1 MRQGGELPQL
11 QGGPAGHSCPHPHR
25 RGRCGPPSRLM
36 GSQALAQGGP
46 SSSRQ
51 SDAGQPRKAAA
62 SLPEQVALRLRP
74 PQRAAGPSQA
84 QSAGGTGPAPRV
96 GPVGSLHHGHC
107 PPGSGPGQ
115 SPVTLAVARNA
126 ASSRMPPLPARHS
139 RSHHQAGSPT
149 HKPPEHT
156 VQPATSGPLPALTS
170 RRAPSRPSPSGL
182 PDPRDGG
189 SGRRRASTES
199 TSKIRKHPT

>member
-25 RGRCGPPSRLM
+25 RGRCGPPSRLT

-74 PQRAAGPSQA
+74 PQGRPGRARRRVLGARGQHRGLGRWGVCTTA
-84 QSAGGTGPAPRV
+84 TVHPRV
-96 GPVGSLHHGHC
+96 RSRSESCHFSSRPECCFLQDATPPC
-107 PPGSGPGQ
+107 PPFPVPSSSWLSHPQTSG
-115 SPVTLAVARNA
+115 AHC
-126 ASSRMPPLPARHS
+126 PARHV
-139 RSHHQAGSPT
+139 RSPPGTDLQTSPVPT
-149 HKPPEHT
+149 QPLRPP
-156 VQPATSGPLPALTS
+156 
-170 RRAPSRPSPSGL
+170 
-182 PDPRDGG
+182 
-189 SGRRRASTES
+189 
-199 TSKIRKHPT
+199 

>member
-25 RGRCGPPSRLM
+25 RGRCGPPSRLT

-96 GPVGSLHHGHC
+96 GPVGSLDHGHC
-107 PPGSGPGQ
+107 PRPPPPPVRSGSG
-115 SPVTLAVARNA
+115 SCHF
-126 ASSRMPPLPARHS
+126 SSRPECRFLQDATPPCPPFPVPSSSWLSHPQTSGAHCPARHV
-139 RSHHQAGSPT
+139 RSPPGTDLQTSPVPT
-149 HKPPEHT
+149 QPLRPP
-156 VQPATSGPLPALTS
+156 
-170 RRAPSRPSPSGL
+170 
-182 PDPRDGG
+182 
-189 SGRRRASTES
+189 
-199 TSKIRKHPT
+199 

>member
-25 RGRCGPPSRLM
+25 RGRCGPPSRLT

-107 PPGSGPGQ
+107 PPPGPVQVRVLSLQQ
-115 SPVTLAVARNA
+115 SP
-126 ASSRMPPLPARHS
+126 RMPLPPGCHPSLPAIPGPIIELALPPTNL
-139 RSHHQAGSPT
+139 RSTLSSP
-149 HKPPEHT
+149 PRQ
-156 VQPATSGPLPALTS
+156 V
-170 RRAPSRPSPSGL
+170 PSR
-182 PDPRDGG
+182 
-189 SGRRRASTES
+189 
-199 TSKIRKHPT
+199 H